1 MRKSEM
7 SEINKFL
14 GSLGIDED
22 IWNQMANSYTE
33 NFMIQGEETT
43 RLEQILNRAPE
54 TLLDLILKNWTEET
68 DADVSREEK
77 ERCVYELVI
86 RSFEKE
92 FVFLDKEDLE
102 VMAKS
107 ANGHPLSGMQLATA
121 QENYCRKGWLFM
133 FCENNGCIFVMPDEI
148 RERMLTN
155 LQDEKMQSQ
164 LGIVSGLR
172 LTLCACMNLFGVVER
187 KKVLQIAMDKMFG
200 YPDLQEEEKKKLE
213 RAFEKAE
220 EILQTLCQRAEGE
233 LWQEEEWLIS
243 GEFENRKQYKQ
254 FLRQVSGQEYYIPD
268 QKEIFLYAEHL
279 VDIENPCYKRMLK
292 DLTRLMRDKTGADDL
307 MFELE
312 FMVAQNDFQTQDI
325 MNLLFT
331 RDIAFSSRKS
341 GERFAENCGEWVH
354 TVRKWSNRGFTDEE
368 LGKQKKELSMAVVSD
383 WGIEEKQ
390 IPKKTPKTQK
400 KIGRNDPCPCG
411 SGKKYK
417 KCCGK

>member
-1 MRKSEM
+1 MKKSEM
-7 SEINKFL
+7 NEVNQFL
-14 GSLGIDED
+14 DSLGIDED

-43 RLEQILNRAPE
+43 SLEQILSRAPE
-54 TLLDLILKNWTEET
+54 CLLDLILENWSEEI
-68 DADVSREEK
+68 ASDVSRDQK
-77 ERCVYELVI
+77 ERCVYDLVI

-92 FVFLDKEDLE
+92 FVFLDKEDME

-107 ANGHPLSGMQLATA
+107 ANGYPLSGMQLAAA
-121 QENYCRKGWLFM
+121 QENYCYKGWLFM
-133 FCENNGCIFVMPDEI
+133 FHQDNGCIFVMPDEI
-148 RERMLTN
+148 REKMLGN

-164 LGIVSGLR
+164 LGLVTGLR
-172 LTLCACMNLFGVVER
+172 LTLRACMNLFGVVER

-200 YPDLQEEEKKKLE
+200 YLDLPEAEKKELAE
-213 RAFEKAE
+213 LPEKAE
-220 EILQTLCQRAEGE
+220 EILQILCQRAEGE
-233 LWQEEEWLIS
+233 IWQEGEWLIS
-243 GEFENRKQYKQ
+243 SEFENRKQYKQ
-254 FLRQVSGQEYYIPD
+254 FLRQVSGQEYYIPN
-268 QKEIFLYAEHL
+268 QEEIFLYAEHL
-279 VDIENPCYKRMLK
+279 VDIENPCYTKMLT
-292 DLTRLMRDKTGADDL
+292 DLTGLMRDKTRADNL

-331 RDIAFSSRKS
+331 RDIAFSSRKR

-368 LGKQKKELSMAVVSD
+368 LGKQKKETSMTLVSD

-390 IPKKTPKTQK
+390 TTKTQK

>member
-7 SEINKFL
+7 KEIREFID
-14 GSLGIDED
+14 SLGIDED
-22 IWNQMANSYTE
+22 IWSQMANNYTE

-43 RLEQILNRAPE
+43 SLEQILNRAPE
-54 TLLDLILKNWTEET
+54 SLLDLILENWAEET
-68 DADVSREEK
+68 DSEVSRDDK
-77 ERCVYELVI
+77 ERYVYDLII

-92 FVFLDKEDLE
+92 FIFLEKEDLE
-102 VMAKS
+102 VLAKS
-107 ANGHPLSGMQLATA
+107 ASGHPLSGMQLAAA

-164 LGIVSGLR
+164 LGVVTGLR
-172 LTLCACMNLFGVVER
+172 LTLCACMNLFGIVER

-200 YPDLQEEEKKKLE
+200 YPDLPEAEKKEL
-213 RAFEKAE
+213 AGLPEKAE
-220 EILQTLCQRAEGE
+220 EILQILCQRAEGE
-233 LWQEEEWLIS
+233 LWQEGEWLIS
-243 GEFENRKQYKQ
+243 SEFENRKQYKQ

-331 RDIAFSSRKS
+331 RDIAFSSRKR
-341 GERFAENCGEWVH
+341 GERFAENCSEWVH

-368 LGKQKKELSMAVVSD
+368 LGKQKRELSMTAVSD

-390 IPKKTPKTQK
+390 TPKTQK